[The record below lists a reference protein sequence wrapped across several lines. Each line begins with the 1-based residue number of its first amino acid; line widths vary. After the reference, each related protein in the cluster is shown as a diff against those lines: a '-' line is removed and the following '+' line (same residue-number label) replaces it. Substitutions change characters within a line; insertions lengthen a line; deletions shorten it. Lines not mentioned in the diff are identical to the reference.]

1 MAINQEKENNNAKPQ
16 LEEDEYI
23 TLEFDDGAEVECI
36 ILGVFPVGKKEY
48 IALLPQDGTDDAY
61 LYEYKEVGEEEFEI
75 LDIED
80 DKVFEKVAKEFDR
93 ITMEAVIDMEE

>member
-1 MAINQEKENNNAKPQ
+1 MAKDNEKNKPQ
-16 LEEDEYI
+16 LEEDDYI
-23 TLEFDDGAEVECI
+23 TLEFDDGEEIECI

-61 LYEYKEVGEEEFEI
+61 IYEYKELGEEEFEI

-80 DKVFEKVAKEFDR
+80 DEEFRKVAAEYDR
-93 ITMEAVIDMEE
+93 ITMEAVIDTQA

>member
-1 MAINQEKENNNAKPQ
+1 MAKDNVNNTPQ
-16 LEEDEYI
+16 LEEDDYI
-23 TLEFDDGAEVECI
+23 TLEFDDGEEIECI

-61 LYEYKEVGEEEFEI
+61 IYEYVERGEEEFEL

-80 DKVFEKVAKEFDR
+80 DKEFEAVAAEYER
-93 ITMEAVIDMEE
+93 ITMEAVIDTQA